1 MLSDRP
7 EIELLPMRPIASVTV
22 ARSEFMN
29 REYDYA
35 SPVDGDE
42 RLKHE
47 YRLFVRTARLMR
59 TDAATAPGLKPVND
73 YLTEVS
79 KA

>member
-47 YRLFVRTARLMR
+47 YRQFVRTARLMQA
-59 TDAATAPGLKPVND
+59 DAAAGDLHDLAD
-73 YLTEVS
+73 YLPMEPTC
-79 KA
+79 